1 MQTSY
6 NEQTNTL
13 TISEAKSGLKIITKQ
28 FGTKMDTSTG
38 EPEIIE
44 KEFSL

>member
-6 NEQTNTL
+6 EEQTNTL
-13 TISEAKSGLKIITKQ
+13 TISEAPSGLKIITKR
-28 FGTKMDTSTG
+28 FGSKMDTETG

-44 KEFSL
+44 KEFVI